1 MVDTWL
7 TLART
12 LRDSIS
18 SLLTAGYKRPRCWY
32 SSHCYVLEVGMTDLF
47 AVTTITIARAKTLL
61 SLIREAIL
69 TRLGLRDPYHI
80 TTVRGMLLDVD
91 KTILS
96 KYAKTLNKGS
106 TIVEIGSFLGLS
118 AIIMG
123 RSNRRCRIICVDPC
137 DLSGE
142 EASAAIYRREGY
154 EGARQYR
161 RLRLNLILYGIRA
174 QIIRA
179 TSRDAVNRLS
189 SRCQLLFV
197 DGDHS
202 YEACSRDVG
211 LYGKWL
217 DVGGTLILHDAT
229 KLGWP
234 GPIKVARQLLN
245 DSGWKFLEEGGY
257 CMVFRKVA

>member
-1 MVDTWL
+1 
-7 TLART
+7 
-12 LRDSIS
+12 
-18 SLLTAGYKRPRCWY
+18 
-32 SSHCYVLEVGMTDLF
+32 MTDLF

-69 TRLGLRDPYHI
+69 TRLGLRDAYHI
-80 TTVRGMLLDVD
+80 TKVKGMLLDAD
-91 KTILS
+91 KTVLS

-123 RSNRRCRIICVDPC
+123 QSNRQCRIICIDPC

-142 EASAAIYRREGY
+142 ETSASIYRREGY

-179 TSRDAVNRLS
+179 TSQEAIDHLS

-202 YEACSRDVG
+202 YEACSRDVS
-211 LYGKWL
+211 LYAKWL
-217 DVGGTLILHDAT
+217 DIGGTLILHDAT
-229 KLGWP
+229 KMGWP
-234 GPIKVARQLLN
+234 GPIKVARQLLS
-245 DSGWKFLEEGGY
+245 DSGWEFLEEGGF
-257 CMVFRKVA
+257 CMVFRKVG